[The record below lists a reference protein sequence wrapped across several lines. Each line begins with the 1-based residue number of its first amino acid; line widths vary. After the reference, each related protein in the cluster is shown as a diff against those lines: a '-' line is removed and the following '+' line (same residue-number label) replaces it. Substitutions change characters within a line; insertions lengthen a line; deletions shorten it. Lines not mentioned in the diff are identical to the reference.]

1 MKTAGMTE
9 AAKSLVFEGSLI
21 QEISEKKLQRRWFQ
35 NSKVIF
41 RGKDGA
47 SEKSYP

>member
-1 MKTAGMTE
+1 MRTAGMTE

-47 SEKSYP
+47 SKKSYP

>member
-1 MKTAGMTE
+1 MRTAGMTE
-9 AAKSLVFEGSLI
+9 AAKSLVFEGLLI

-47 SEKSYP
+47 SEKPYP